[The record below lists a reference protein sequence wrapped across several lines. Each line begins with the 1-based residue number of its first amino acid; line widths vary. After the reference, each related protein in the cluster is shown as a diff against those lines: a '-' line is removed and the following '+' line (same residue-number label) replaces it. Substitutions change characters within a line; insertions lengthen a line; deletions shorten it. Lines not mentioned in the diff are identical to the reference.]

1 MNENKGLTLVEIIIA
16 VAVLGILA
24 TLAAVGVNN
33 AKQKT
38 RDNRRL
44 EDMRLLRSA
53 MQLVYNETG
62 SYNENICEAGMR
74 VADCRGEELLKV
86 VDNIQRLRDPDSKG
100 VPCTQDFSEGCDYA
114 FQSINSDSYSVFF
127 YLEEG
132 TQGYAKGQHV
142 LTEQGIQ

>member
-1 MNENKGLTLVEIIIA
+1 MEIIIA
-16 VAVLGILA
+16 VTVLGILA

-62 SYNENICEAGMR
+62 SYNENICEPGMR
-74 VADCRGEELLKV
+74 VADCRGEELLRV
-86 VDNIQRLRDPDSKG
+86 VDNIQRLRDPNSNG

-114 FQSINSDSYSVFF
+114 FQSINSDGYSVFF